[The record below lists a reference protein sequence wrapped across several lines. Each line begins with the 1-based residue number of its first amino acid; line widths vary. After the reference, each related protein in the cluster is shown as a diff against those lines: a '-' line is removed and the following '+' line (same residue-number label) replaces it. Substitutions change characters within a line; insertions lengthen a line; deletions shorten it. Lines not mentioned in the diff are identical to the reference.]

1 VSTLYNRIKAF
12 EKLGILFSNKFTENS
27 SKESEYWTSEL
38 DKAIDLAYKYNTWF
52 TEDSVK
58 KALNEWSKQLNY
70 NSLKNWTDQYKIEDK
85 SEKKIAIIMAGNLP
99 LVGFH
104 DLLCGLIMNFHCI
117 VKLSSDD
124 KILIPFI
131 VEYLD
136 SIVPGIKNQVKFTTN
151 PIKDFNGVIATG
163 SNNSFKYF
171 EYYFGNYPNLLR
183 KTRHSIAVLDGKETE
198 MDLKKLGNDIF
209 TYFGMGCRSV
219 SKLLVPKGYDF
230 DLLFNALFDF
240 KEIINHNKY
249 VNNYDYNKAVYLM
262 SEQKFIENGFI
273 ILKEDEKLGSPIGC
287 LFFEYYENPKDLNA
301 YISDIKDSLQCVVS
315 NLNILNSTSFG
326 SSQRPKIDDYA
337 DNTNTLD
344 FLLKI

>member
-1 VSTLYNRIKAF
+1 MSTLYNRIKAF

-27 SKESEYWTSEL
+27 SNESEYWSSKL

-104 DLLCGLIMNFHCI
+104 DLLCSLILNFNCI

-131 VEYLD
+131 VDYLD
-136 SIVPGIKNQVKFTTN
+136 SIVPGIKNKVEFTTN
-151 PIKDFNGVIATG
+151 PIKDFSGVIATG
-163 SNNSFKYF
+163 SNSSFKYF
-171 EYYFGNYPNLLR
+171 EYYFGSYPNVLR
-183 KTRHSIAVLDGKETE
+183 KTRHSIAVLDGNESVE
-198 MDLKKLGNDIF
+198 DLKNLGNDIF

-230 DLLFNALFDF
+230 DLLFNALFKF
-240 KEIINHNKY
+240 KDIINHNKY

-262 SEQKFIENGFI
+262 SEQKFIENGFV

-287 LFFEYYENPKDLNA
+287 LFFEYYENSKDLNT
-301 YISDIKDSLQCVVS
+301 YISNIKDSLQCVVS
-315 NLNILNSTSFG
+315 NLNIPNSTSFG
-326 SSQRPKIDDYA
+326 SSQKPNIDDYA
-337 DNTNTLD
+337 DNINTLD

>member
-1 VSTLYNRIKAF
+1 MSTLYNRIKAF

-70 NSLKNWTDQYKIEDK
+70 NSLKNWTDQYKIKDK

-183 KTRHSIAVLDGKETE
+183 KTRHSIAILDGKETE

-326 SSQRPKIDDYA
+326 SSQSPKIDDYA

>member
-1 VSTLYNRIKAF
+1 MSTLYNRIKAF

-27 SKESEYWTSEL
+27 SNESEYWSSKL

-70 NSLKNWTDQYKIEDK
+70 NSLKNWTDQYKIKDK

-104 DLLCGLIMNFHCI
+104 DLLCGLILNFNCI

-131 VEYLD
+131 VDYLD
-136 SIVPGIKNQVKFTTN
+136 SIVPGIKNKVEFTTN
-151 PIKDFNGVIATG
+151 PIKDFSGVIATG
-163 SNNSFKYF
+163 SNSSFKYF
-171 EYYFGNYPNLLR
+171 EYYFGNYPNVLR
-183 KTRHSIAVLDGKETE
+183 KTRHSIAVLDSNESE
-198 MDLKKLGNDIF
+198 EDLKNLGNDIF
-209 TYFGMGCRSV
+209 DYFGMGCRSV

-230 DLLFNALFDF
+230 DLLFNALFKF
-240 KEIINHNKY
+240 KDIINHNKY

-262 SEQKFIENGFI
+262 SEQKFIENGFV

-287 LFFEYYENPKDLNA
+287 LFFEYYENSKDLNT
-301 YISDIKDSLQCVVS
+301 YISNIKDSLQCVVS
-315 NLNILNSTSFG
+315 NLNIPNSTCFG
-326 SSQRPKIDDYA
+326 SSQKPKIDDYA
-337 DNTNTLD
+337 DNINTLD

>member
-104 DLLCGLIMNFHCI
+104 DLLCGLILNFHCI

>member
-1 VSTLYNRIKAF
+1 MSTLYNRIKAF

-27 SKESEYWTSEL
+27 SNESKYWSSKL

-52 TEDSVK
+52 TKDSVK

-104 DLLCGLIMNFHCI
+104 DLLCSLILNFNCI

-131 VEYLD
+131 VDYLD
-136 SIVPGIKNQVKFTTN
+136 SIVPGIKNKVEFTTN
-151 PIKDFNGVIATG
+151 QIKDFSGVIATG
-163 SNNSFKYF
+163 SNSSFKYF
-171 EYYFGNYPNLLR
+171 EYYFGNYPNVLR
-183 KTRHSIAVLDGKETE
+183 KTRHSIAVLDSNESE
-198 MDLKKLGNDIF
+198 EDLKNLGNDIF
-209 TYFGMGCRSV
+209 DYFGMGCRSV

-230 DLLFNALFDF
+230 DLLFNALFKF
-240 KEIINHNKY
+240 KDIINHNKY

-262 SEQKFIENGFI
+262 SEQKFIENGFV

-287 LFFEYYENPKDLNA
+287 LFFEYYENSKDLNT
-301 YISDIKDSLQCVVS
+301 YISNIKDSLQCVVS
-315 NLNILNSTSFG
+315 NLNIPNSTSFG
-326 SSQRPKIDDYA
+326 SSQKPKIDDYA
-337 DNTNTLD
+337 DNINTLD

>member
-1 VSTLYNRIKAF
+1 MSTLYNRIKAF

-151 PIKDFNGVIATG
+151 PIKNFNGVIATG
-163 SNNSFKYF
+163 NNNSFKYF

-183 KTRHSIAVLDGKETE
+183 KTRHSIAILDGKETE

-326 SSQRPKIDDYA
+326 SSQSPKIDDYA

>member
-1 VSTLYNRIKAF
+1 MSTLYNRIKAF

-183 KTRHSIAVLDGKETE
+183 KTRHSIAVLNGKETE

>member
-1 VSTLYNRIKAF
+1 MSTLYNRIKAF

-183 KTRHSIAVLDGKETE
+183 KTRHSIAILDGKETE

>member
-198 MDLKKLGNDIF
+198 VDLKKLGNDIF

>member
-12 EKLGILFSNKFTENS
+12 EKLGILFSNNISKNS
-27 SKESEYWTSEL
+27 SKELTHWSSEL
-38 DKAIDLAYKYNTWF
+38 NKAIDTSYKYNTWF

-58 KALNEWSKQLNY
+58 QALNEWSKQLNY
-70 NSLKNWTDQYKIEDK
+70 SNIKQWTDQYQLTDK
-85 SEKKIAIIMAGNLP
+85 SDKKIAIIMAGNLP

-104 DLLCGLIMNFHCI
+104 DLLCGLILNFNCI

-131 VEYLD
+131 IEFLD
-136 SIVPGIKNQVKFTTN
+136 SVLPGIKNKVEFTTN
-151 PIKDFNGVIATG
+151 PIKDFSGVIATG
-163 SNNSFKYF
+163 SNSSFKYF
-171 EYYFGNYPNLLR
+171 EYYFGSYPNVLR
-183 KTRHSIAVLDGKETE
+183 KTRHSIAVLDGNESVE
-198 MDLKKLGNDIF
+198 DLKNLGNDIF

-230 DLLFNALFDF
+230 DLLFNALFKF
-240 KEIINHNKY
+240 KDIINHNKY

-262 SEQKFIENGFI
+262 SEQKFIENGFV

-287 LFFEYYENPKDLNA
+287 LFFEYYENSKDLNT
-301 YISDIKDSLQCVVS
+301 YISNIKDSLQCVVS
-315 NLNILNSTSFG
+315 NLNIPNSTSFG
-326 SSQRPKIDDYA
+326 SSQKPNIDDYA
-337 DNTNTLD
+337 DNINTLD

>member
-326 SSQRPKIDDYA
+326 SSQSPKIDDYA
-337 DNTNTLD
+337 DNINTLD

>member
-326 SSQRPKIDDYA
+326 SSQSPKIDDYA

>member
-1 VSTLYNRIKAF
+1 MSTLYNRIKAF

>member
-1 VSTLYNRIKAF
+1 MSTLYNRIKAF

-27 SKESEYWTSEL
+27 SNESEYWSSKL

-104 DLLCGLIMNFHCI
+104 DLLCSLILNFNCI

-131 VEYLD
+131 VDYLD
-136 SIVPGIKNQVKFTTN
+136 SIVPGIKNKVEFTTN
-151 PIKDFNGVIATG
+151 PIKDFSGVIATG
-163 SNNSFKYF
+163 SNSSFKYF
-171 EYYFGNYPNLLR
+171 EYYFGNYPNVLR
-183 KTRHSIAVLDGKETE
+183 KTRHSIAVLDSNESE
-198 MDLKKLGNDIF
+198 EDLKNLGNDIF
-209 TYFGMGCRSV
+209 NYFGMGCRSV

-230 DLLFNALFDF
+230 DVLFNALFKF
-240 KEIINHNKY
+240 KDIINHNKY

-262 SEQKFIENGFI
+262 SEQKFIENGFV

-287 LFFEYYENPKDLNA
+287 LFFEYYENSKDLNT
-301 YISDIKDSLQCVVS
+301 YISNIKDSLQCVVS
-315 NLNILNSTSFG
+315 NLNIPNSTSFG
-326 SSQRPKIDDYA
+326 SSQKPKIDDYA
-337 DNTNTLD
+337 DNINTLD

>member
-1 VSTLYNRIKAF
+1 
-12 EKLGILFSNKFTENS
+12 
-27 SKESEYWTSEL
+27 
-38 DKAIDLAYKYNTWF
+38 
-52 TEDSVK
+52 
-58 KALNEWSKQLNY
+58 
-70 NSLKNWTDQYKIEDK
+70 
-85 SEKKIAIIMAGNLP
+85 
-99 LVGFH
+99 
-104 DLLCGLIMNFHCI
+104 
-117 VKLSSDD
+117 
-124 KILIPFI
+124 
-131 VEYLD
+131 
-136 SIVPGIKNQVKFTTN
+136 
-151 PIKDFNGVIATG
+151 
-163 SNNSFKYF
+163 
-171 EYYFGNYPNLLR
+171 
-183 KTRHSIAVLDGKETE
+183 

-326 SSQRPKIDDYA
+326 SSQSPKIDDYA
-337 DNTNTLD
+337 DNINTLD

>member
-230 DLLFNALFDF
+230 DLLFNALFGF

>member
-1 VSTLYNRIKAF
+1 MSTLYNRIKAF
-12 EKLGILFSNKFTENS
+12 EKLGILFSNNISKNS
-27 SKESEYWTSEL
+27 SKELTHWSSEL
-38 DKAIDLAYKYNTWF
+38 NKAIDTSYKYNTWF

-58 KALNEWSKQLNY
+58 QALNEWSKQLNY
-70 NSLKNWTDQYKIEDK
+70 SNIKQWTDQYQLTDK
-85 SEKKIAIIMAGNLP
+85 SDKKIAIIMAGNLP

-104 DLLCGLIMNFHCI
+104 DLLCGLILNFNCI

-131 VEYLD
+131 IEFLD
-136 SIVPGIKNQVKFTTN
+136 SVLPGIKNKVEFTTN

-163 SNNSFKYF
+163 SNSSFKYF
-171 EYYFGNYPNLLR
+171 EYYFGSYPNVLR
-183 KTRHSIAVLDGKETE
+183 KTRHSIAVLDGNESVE
-198 MDLKKLGNDIF
+198 DLKNLGNDIF

-230 DLLFNALFDF
+230 DLLFNALFKF
-240 KEIINHNKY
+240 KDIINHNKY

-262 SEQKFIENGFI
+262 SEQKFIENGFV

-287 LFFEYYENPKDLNA
+287 LFFEYYENSKDLNT
-301 YISDIKDSLQCVVS
+301 YISNIKDSLQCVVS
-315 NLNILNSTSFG
+315 NLNIPNSTSFG
-326 SSQRPKIDDYA
+326 SSQKPNIDDYA
-337 DNTNTLD
+337 DNINTLD

>member
-1 VSTLYNRIKAF
+1 MSTLYNRIKAF

-183 KTRHSIAVLDGKETE
+183 KTRHSIAILDGKETE

-326 SSQRPKIDDYA
+326 SSQSPKIDDYA

>member
-1 VSTLYNRIKAF
+1 MSTLYNRIKAF

-104 DLLCGLIMNFHCI
+104 DLLCGLILNLHCI

-326 SSQRPKIDDYA
+326 SSQSPKIDDYA

>member
-12 EKLGILFSNKFTENS
+12 EKLGILFSNNISKNS
-27 SKESEYWTSEL
+27 SKEPTHWSSEL
-38 DKAIDLAYKYNTWF
+38 NKAIDTSYKYNTWF

-58 KALNEWSKQLNY
+58 QALNEWSKQLNY
-70 NSLKNWTDQYKIEDK
+70 SNIKQWTDQYQLTDK
-85 SEKKIAIIMAGNLP
+85 SDKKIAIIMAGNLP

-104 DLLCGLIMNFHCI
+104 DLLCGLILNFNCI

-131 VEYLD
+131 IEFLD
-136 SIVPGIKNQVKFTTN
+136 SVLPGIKNKVEFTTN
-151 PIKDFNGVIATG
+151 PIKDFSGVIATG
-163 SNNSFKYF
+163 SNSSFKYF
-171 EYYFGNYPNLLR
+171 EYYFGSYPNVLR
-183 KTRHSIAVLDGKETE
+183 KTRHSIAVLDGNESVE
-198 MDLKKLGNDIF
+198 DLKNLGNDIF

-230 DLLFNALFDF
+230 DLLFNALFKF
-240 KEIINHNKY
+240 KDIINHNKY

-262 SEQKFIENGFI
+262 SEQKFIENGFV

-287 LFFEYYENPKDLNA
+287 LFFEYYENSKDLNT
-301 YISDIKDSLQCVVS
+301 YISNIKDSLQCVVS
-315 NLNILNSTSFG
+315 NLNIPNSTSFG
-326 SSQRPKIDDYA
+326 SSQKPNIDDYA
-337 DNTNTLD
+337 DNINTLD

>member
-171 EYYFGNYPNLLR
+171 EYYFGNYPNLVR
-183 KTRHSIAVLDGKETE
+183 KTRHSIAILDGKETE

>member
-1 VSTLYNRIKAF
+1 MSTLYNRIKAF

-198 MDLKKLGNDIF
+198 MDLKNLANDIF

>member
-1 VSTLYNRIKAF
+1 MSTLYNRIKAF

-198 MDLKKLGNDIF
+198 VDLKKLGNDIF

>member
-183 KTRHSIAVLDGKETE
+183 KTRHSIAILDGKETE

-326 SSQRPKIDDYA
+326 SSQSPKIDDYA

>member
-1 VSTLYNRIKAF
+1 
-12 EKLGILFSNKFTENS
+12 
-27 SKESEYWTSEL
+27 
-38 DKAIDLAYKYNTWF
+38 
-52 TEDSVK
+52 
-58 KALNEWSKQLNY
+58 
-70 NSLKNWTDQYKIEDK
+70 
-85 SEKKIAIIMAGNLP
+85 MAGNLP

-183 KTRHSIAVLDGKETE
+183 KTRHSIAILDGKETE

>member
-1 VSTLYNRIKAF
+1 MSTLYNRIKAF

-27 SKESEYWTSEL
+27 SNESEYWSSKL

-104 DLLCGLIMNFHCI
+104 DLLCGLILNFNCI

-131 VEYLD
+131 VDYLD
-136 SIVPGIKNQVKFTTN
+136 SVVPGIKNKVEFTTN

-163 SNNSFKYF
+163 SNSSFKYF
-171 EYYFGNYPNLLR
+171 EYYFGSYPNVLR
-183 KTRHSIAVLDGKETE
+183 KTRHSIAVLDGNESE
-198 MDLKKLGNDIF
+198 EDLKNLGNDIF

-230 DLLFNALFDF
+230 DLLFNALFKF
-240 KEIINHNKY
+240 KDIINHNKY

-262 SEQKFIENGFI
+262 SEQKFIENGFV

-287 LFFEYYENPKDLNA
+287 LFFEYYENSKDLNT
-301 YISDIKDSLQCVVS
+301 YISNIKDSLQCVVS
-315 NLNILNSTSFG
+315 NLNIPNSTSFG
-326 SSQRPKIDDYA
+326 SSQKPKIDDYA
-337 DNTNTLD
+337 DNINTLD

>member
-27 SKESEYWTSEL
+27 SNESEYWTSEL

-230 DLLFNALFDF
+230 DLLFNAFFDF

>member
-1 VSTLYNRIKAF
+1 MSTLYNRIKAF

-198 MDLKKLGNDIF
+198 VDLKKLGNDIF

-326 SSQRPKIDDYA
+326 SSQSPKIDDYA

>member
-12 EKLGILFSNKFTENS
+12 EKLGILFSNNISKNS
-27 SKESEYWTSEL
+27 SKELTHWSSEL
-38 DKAIDLAYKYNTWF
+38 NKAIDTSYKYNTWF

-58 KALNEWSKQLNY
+58 QALNEWSKQLHYSNI
-70 NSLKNWTDQYKIEDK
+70 KQWTDQYQLTDK
-85 SEKKIAIIMAGNLP
+85 SDKKIAIIMAGNLP

-104 DLLCGLIMNFHCI
+104 DLLCGLILNFNCI

-131 VEYLD
+131 IEFLD
-136 SIVPGIKNQVKFTTN
+136 SVLPGIKNKVEFTTN
-151 PIKDFNGVIATG
+151 PIKDFSGVIATG
-163 SNNSFKYF
+163 SNSSFKYF
-171 EYYFGNYPNLLR
+171 EYYFGSYPNVLR
-183 KTRHSIAVLDGKETE
+183 KTRHSIAVLDGNESVE
-198 MDLKKLGNDIF
+198 DLKNLGNDIF

-230 DLLFNALFDF
+230 DLLFNALFKF
-240 KEIINHNKY
+240 KDIINHNKY

-262 SEQKFIENGFI
+262 SEQKFIENGFV

-287 LFFEYYENPKDLNA
+287 LFFEYYENSKDLNT
-301 YISDIKDSLQCVVS
+301 YISNIKDSLQCVVS
-315 NLNILNSTSFG
+315 NLNIPNSTSFG
-326 SSQRPKIDDYA
+326 SSQKPNIDDYA
-337 DNTNTLD
+337 DNINTLD